1 MHPHKDQL
9 TPAEWIVMNA
19 LWERSPMT
27 LSETIAQIGTR
38 AAWNYKTFAAYL
50 AILEKKGFIYA
61 EKRGRDKLY
70 RPAVSKTKCIA
81 RESRSVMEKIE
92 ARSLPLMVTSMVQ
105 ACNLPLEDLKELH
118 DALTRML
125 EQEGNHENDT

>member
-50 AILEKKGFIYA
+50 AILEKRVSFMRKSADGTSCTVRLYP
-61 EKRGRDKLY
+61 KR
-70 RPAVSKTKCIA
+70 
-81 RESRSVMEKIE
+81 
-92 ARSLPLMVTSMVQ
+92 
-105 ACNLPLEDLKELH
+105 N
-118 DALTRML
+118 ALRAKAAA
-125 EQEGNHENDT
+125 